1 MPRRKTPTLTEA
13 ELKVM
18 DMVWKLGEATVNDV
32 ASAQSGPH
40 PLAYN
45 TILTMMRI
53 LEKKGYLQHEKNGR
67 AHVYRSIVDRQQAR
81 SKAVRQMVK
90 SFFDNSPGLLMMNL
104 LKNEELTPEE
114 RDRLK
119 QMLDTNEEPE
129 SE

>member
-32 ASAQSGPH
+32 ASAQRGPH

-53 LEKKGYLQHEKNGR
+53 LEKKGYLKHQKNGR
-67 AHVYRSIVDRQQAR
+67 AHVYRPIVDRQQAR

-90 SFFDNSPGLLMMNL
+90 SFFDDSPGLLMMNL
-104 LKNEELTPEE
+104 LKNEELSPED

-119 QMLDTNEEPE
+119 QMLDANEEPE

>member
-32 ASAQSGPH
+32 ASAQRGPH

-45 TILTMMRI
+45 TILTTMRI
-53 LEKKGYLQHEKNGR
+53 LEKKGYLRHEKNGR
-67 AHVYRSIVDRQQAR
+67 AHVYRPIVDRQQAR

-90 SFFDNSPGLLMMNL
+90 SFFDDSPGLLMMNL
-104 LKNEELTPEE
+104 LKNEDLTSEE

-119 QMLDTNEEPE
+119 QMLDTNEKPE

>member
-32 ASAQSGPH
+32 ASAQKGPH
-40 PLAYN
+40 QLAYN

-53 LEKKGYLQHEKNGR
+53 LEKKGYLRHQKNGR
-67 AHVYRSIVDRQQAR
+67 AHVYRPVVDRQQAR

-90 SFFDNSPGLLMMNL
+90 SFFDNSPELLMMNL
-104 LKNEELTPEE
+104 LNSETLSIEE

-119 QMLDTNEEPE
+119 QMLDEGEEPE
-129 SE
+129 AK

>member
-32 ASAQSGPH
+32 ASVQKGPH

-53 LEKKGYLQHEKNGR
+53 LEKKGYLRHEKNGR
-67 AHVYRSIVDRQQAR
+67 AHLYRPIVDRQQAR

-90 SFFDNSPGLLMMNL
+90 SFFDNSPELLMMNL
-104 LKNEELTPEE
+104 LKSEELSAEE

-119 QMLDTNEEPE
+119 QMLDEGEEPKVK
-129 SE
+129 